1 MTEKMLKVGNRCHV
15 NHQKEW
21 QEGTILEIL
30 KQKPGE
36 IQTSLRVEL
45 DSGEKIIATVYY
57 IDDSNSTQQ
66 PKQLNLFD
74 LFGKPNGENQ

>member
-1 MTEKMLKVGNRCHV
+1 MTEAMLKVGNRCHV

-30 KQKPGE
+30 KQKPRK
-36 IQTSLRVEL
+36 IQISLRVRL

-66 PKQLNLFD
+66 TEQLNLFD
-74 LFGKPNGENQ
+74 LFGKSNGEKE